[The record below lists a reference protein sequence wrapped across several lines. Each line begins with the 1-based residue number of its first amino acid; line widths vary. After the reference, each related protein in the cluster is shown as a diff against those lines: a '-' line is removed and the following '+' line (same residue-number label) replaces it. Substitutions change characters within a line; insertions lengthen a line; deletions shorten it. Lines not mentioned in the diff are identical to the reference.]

1 MMECCLCGVMIDY
14 DEAKWVDDDVMCEDC
29 YVFERGYV

>member
-1 MMECCLCGVMIDY
+1 MIDY